1 MAPSPMTSGRPL
13 AGISVVECGNRIAV
27 SACGSLLL
35 SLGADV
41 AVVED
46 PLHPRSAV
54 PPVQLEGKSRLAP
67 GGERIRQADILVVSS
82 DLGRAPAHERP
93 SSQIVCDITAYGRH
107 GPLAGVG
114 HPDAFVQ
121 AICGLADTTGEPDS
135 APTLCG
141 FPQTEGIAALYAAA
155 GVLAALSVRARDGV
169 GQDLD
174 IAMYDCAFS
183 TLSTFLP
190 FHFVGRSVTRAG
202 NRHVLASPWNA
213 YRAADGWLLVCTGSD
228 EQWVRLCEVIGQPA
242 LAHDPRL
249 GKASDRVA
257 HRDIVDTAVQT
268 WIAAH
273 SAADAATRL
282 EARGIAAGPVV
293 PVEKLAHEPNIA
305 YRGLFAASG
314 MRSAIRYFAAGPADA
329 RTRATAARN
338 TGRWYEDASAGMPFE
353 GLKVLEIGQYTTAPL
368 VARTL
373 GALGA
378 QVLKIEPPSGD
389 ATRAWPPQRD
399 GQGYFFALSNSDKQS
414 LCLDL
419 RNASD
424 RERFRE
430 LLAQADVLVENMK
443 PGSLD
448 KLGFDQA
455 ARTAANPGLVY
466 CAISGFGA
474 DSAYPGRP
482 AFDTV
487 VQAMSGIMDSI
498 RVGETPQ
505 KTGVSYADVLG
516 GLFALV
522 GTLGALV
529 ERRRTGTGD
538 AIDISMQDA
547 AAWICQWQR
556 AASAP
561 PSRFEVVR
569 CRDGYIVTASAHT
582 IPAGL
587 LDAARDDRRTA
598 IERLGAQGIAA
609 APVLSIGE
617 VAQSDHA
624 MARRLLVDVADSA
637 GREWR
642 VFACPIRLG
651 TTPAR
656 TRRAIG
662 PLGEARIDPDGEK
675 R

>member
-1 MAPSPMTSGRPL
+1 MTSARPL
-13 AGISVVECGNRIAV
+13 AGIQAIECGGRIAV
-27 SACGSLLL
+27 SACGSLLA

-41 AVVED
+41 AVVDD
-46 PLHPRSAV
+46 PAHPRSEL
-54 PPVQLEGKSRLAP
+54 PPAQREGKSTLSPGDPRLH
-67 GGERIRQADILVVSS
+67 RADVVITSS
-82 DLGRAPAHERP
+82 DRGRSPGHERART
-93 SSQIVCDITAYGRH
+93 QILCDITAYGRH
-107 GPLAGVG
+107 GPLSGSG

-121 AICGLADTTGEPDS
+121 AACGLADTTGEPDS
-135 APTLCG
+135 PPTLCG
-141 FPQTEGIAALYAAA
+141 FPQTEGIAALYATA
-155 GVLAALSVRARDGV
+155 GILTALAVRARDGF
-169 GQDLD
+169 GQDVE

-249 GKASDRVA
+249 RKAPDRVA
-257 HRDIVDTAVQT
+257 HRDIVDAAVQS

-293 PVEKLAHEPNIA
+293 PVGNLAHEPNIA
-305 YRGLFAASG
+305 YRGLFSDTG
-314 MRSAIRYFAAGPADA
+314 MRSAIRYFAREPATIA
-329 RTRATAARN
+329 SGRASGAHDV
-338 TGRWYEDASAGMPFE
+338 RWYDDTSVGMPFD

-378 QVLKIEPPSGD
+378 QVLKIEPPVGD

-419 RNASD
+419 RNEPD
-424 RERFRE
+424 RTRFRA

-448 KLGFDQA
+448 KLGFDQKARA
-455 ARTAANPGLVY
+455 ATNPGLVY

-498 RVGETPQ
+498 RVADTPQ

-522 GTLGALV
+522 GTLGALIA
-529 ERRRTGTGD
+529 RRRTGTGD
-538 AIDISMQDA
+538 ALDISMQDA

-556 AASAP
+556 DGAA
-561 PSRFEVVR
+561 PSDSFEVLR
-569 CRDGYIVTASAHT
+569 CSDGYIVAPASRSNRTGVFNA
-582 IPAGL
+582 
-587 LDAARDDRRTA
+587 DRDDRRTA
-598 IERLGAQGIAA
+598 VDRLAALGIDA

-617 VAQSDHA
+617 VAQSEQA
-624 MARRLLVDVADSA
+624 TARRLLVDATDSA
-637 GREWR
+637 GRAWR

-651 TTPAR
+651 MTPAR
-656 TRRAIG
+656 ARRAIG
-662 PLGEARIDPDGEK
+662 PLGEARV
-675 R
+675 